1 MRSRAYICKNCGGVR
16 RAYDHSHNQSPG
28 FLERHPKARCSGC
41 GEPLL
46 AMSHEQGA
54 AATKITPQERLAWLD
69 SGGFALRGH
78 GKPRWRPATSPQEI
92 SDAKEQEKSYLEA
105 RRELGSRDNRLINER
120 EDRLADITVDI
131 IRSAISRIEPTR
143 LQRLI
148 GEREHSENRA
158 YDVLLDIVNEDAAAL
173 EVVLG
178 TLMSLWRRGYR
189 TIAATIAYDTFLTIS
204 GKEFGVDSQLIRPD
218 LIEQWQQF
226 TLELEQDW
234 GSLDTFPLDVDKLY
248 AELDELCKIPDDRSD
263 VVPRVKLRKRDR
275 S

>member
-1 MRSRAYICKNCGGVR
+1 MRSRTYICKNCGGVR
-16 RAYDHSHNQSPG
+16 RVYDHSRNQIPG

-41 GEPLL
+41 GDPLL

-69 SGGFALRGH
+69 SGGFVLRGH

-105 RRELGSRDNRLINER
+105 RRKLGSRDNRLINER
-120 EDRLADITVDI
+120 EDRLADITVDM
-131 IRSAISRIEPTR
+131 IRLAISRIEPTR
-143 LQRLI
+143 LQCI
-148 GEREHSENRA
+148 IAEREHSENRA

-189 TIAATIAYDTFLTIS
+189 TIAATIAYHTFLMIP
-204 GKEFGVDSQLIRPD
+204 GEEFCVDSQLIRPD
-218 LIEQWQQF
+218 LYPNNFSELSPIPAGCISTLQSALGARPNQFLMFNDLVQIQQF
-226 TLELEQDW
+226 GQTGTYQLRN
-234 GSLDTFPLDVDKLY
+234 SLQ
-248 AELDELCKIPDDRSD
+248 
-263 VVPRVKLRKRDR
+263 
-275 S
+275 